1 MKKIKQILT
10 AALLFC
16 ASFAFADTNLVK
28 LGHITVTDGVAQ
40 YKNATVTGSGSI
52 YAIYAN
58 VSKGALITTGS
69 IGSPAYTDTLSE
81 HQTGIWTYGSTGI
94 TTSQAQS
101 YIQSLAFN
109 YEEGMTITI
118 ELDPNKTTIP
128 SGVTVTQFTP
138 EPAKILSDKAGTAYT
153 GKTVS
158 NSGGTPHYYMFV
170 PYSTTALANQDTK
183 WTDAY
188 DKAKTYTFLGMKG
201 YLATITS
208 AAEDKVLDAI
218 TSKGGWAGAAR
229 TTTTDI
235 TKFDTDNS
243 SNLSYG
249 GEASACTWNWVC
261 GPEAGYGVRTS
272 TTVATKTPVEKNYT
286 EYAKWYGTSQPDGS
300 GSGNNIEAY
309 FQVHFG
315 EGLTWNDL
323 PVSYGYHNTYGY
335 LIHGYFVEFSDYK
348 KVSGYT
354 EPAAVALLAGQ
365 VYNTTK
371 GQDYSSI
378 ADAVADAT
386 SGDSLSLMADQV
398 VLNQDTSGKTI
409 VINTNGYKITGSFA
423 VSDGSLTIN
432 SEADKLDLTAL
443 TVSGGKFVT
452 DKIKCAT
459 VTVTGGTLNITG
471 TKDTVTL
478 AKAEVGGGAFTL
490 NGATASEVSVT
501 GGTFTVDGLV
511 KIPSLTL
518 AKGNKVTFGSN
529 ADNGSEITLS
539 STLQAGV
546 ITENFKGTLGQAIN
560 FPEDVADYLL
570 VKTKKG
576 ELKVKQHK
584 SAW

>member
-40 YKNATVTGSGSI
+40 YKNATVTGSGTI

-58 VSKGALITTGS
+58 VSKGSLITTGS
-69 IGSPAYTDTLSE
+69 IGDPKYTDTLSE
-81 HQTGIWTYGSTGI
+81 HQTGIWAYINGI

-109 YEEGMTITI
+109 YKEGMTITI
-118 ELDPNKTTIP
+118 ELDPNKISIP
-128 SGVTVTQFTP
+128 PGVTVTQFTP
-138 EPAKILSDKAGTAYT
+138 EPAKIVSDKAGTAYT

-170 PYSTTALANQDTK
+170 PYSTTALASQDTK

-188 DKAKTYTFLGMKG
+188 DKAKGYTFLGMKG

-235 TKFDTDNS
+235 SKFDTDNY

-272 TTVATKTPVEKNYT
+272 TTVAAKKPVKENYT
-286 EYAKWYGTSQPDGS
+286 EYAKWYGTGQPDGS
-300 GSGNNIEAY
+300 GSGEAY

-315 EGLTWNDL
+315 TGLTWNDL
-323 PVSYGYHNTYGY
+323 PVSYGKQGSDY

-365 VYNTTK
+365 VYNEK
-371 GQDYSSI
+371 NGQDYSSI
-378 ADAVADAT
+378 ADAVADAS
-386 SGDSLSLMADQV
+386 SGDILSLMADQV
-398 VLNQDTSGKTI
+398 VLNQDTSGKTL

-432 SEADKLDLTAL
+432 SETDKLDLTAL
-443 TVSGGKFVT
+443 TVSGGKVVT
-452 DKIKCAT
+452 DKIKCTT
-459 VTVTGGTLNITG
+459 VTVTGGILTITG
-471 TKDTVTL
+471 TKDTVTI

-490 NGATASEVSVT
+490 NGATAGEVSVT

-539 STLQAGV
+539 RTLPAGV
-546 ITENFKGTLGQAIN
+546 ITENFNGTLGEAIN
-560 FPEDVADYLL
+560 FPEDVTEYLL

-576 ELKVKQHK
+576 ELKVKPHK

>member
-16 ASFAFADTNLVK
+16 VSFAFADTNLVK

-40 YKNATVTGSGSI
+40 YKNATVTGSGTI

-58 VSKGALITTGS
+58 VSKGSLITTGS
-69 IGSPAYTDTLSE
+69 IGSPTYTDTLSA
-81 HQTGIWTYGSTGI
+81 HQTGIWAYNNGI
-94 TTSQAQS
+94 TTSQAQT

-138 EPAKILSDKAGTAYT
+138 EPAKIFSDKAGTADT

-229 TTTTDI
+229 TTTTVI
-235 TKFDTDNS
+235 SKFDTDNS

-249 GEASACTWNWVC
+249 GDVSACTWNWVC

-272 TTVATKTPVEKNYT
+272 TTVATKKPVKENYT
-286 EYAKWYGTSQPDGS
+286 EYAKWYGTGQPDGS
-300 GSGNNIEAY
+300 GSGEAY

-315 EGLTWNDL
+315 ANLTWNDL
-323 PVSYGYHNTYGY
+323 PVSYGKQGSDY
-335 LIHGYFVEFSDYK
+335 LVHGYFVEFSDYK

-354 EPAAVALLAGQ
+354 EPAAVALQAGQ
-365 VYNTTK
+365 VYNTIN

-378 ADAVADAT
+378 ADAVADAS
-386 SGDSLSLMADQV
+386 SGDILSLMADQV
-398 VLNQDTSGKTI
+398 VLKQDTSGKTI
-409 VINTNGYKITGSFA
+409 VINTNGHKITGSFA

-452 DKIKCAT
+452 DNIKCAT

-478 AKAEVGGGAFTL
+478 AKAEVWGGH
-490 NGATASEVSVT
+490 S
-501 GGTFTVDGLV
+501 
-511 KIPSLTL
+511 P
-518 AKGNKVTFGSN
+518 
-529 ADNGSEITLS
+529 
-539 STLQAGV
+539 
-546 ITENFKGTLGQAIN
+546 
-560 FPEDVADYLL
+560 
-570 VKTKKG
+570 
-576 ELKVKQHK
+576 
-584 SAW
+584 